1 VKDTDIIHQVLGG
14 DVDLFRLLV
23 ERYQR
28 PVIRFIQNMIHDN
41 HTSEDIAQD
50 VFFIAY
56 KALSLFDS
64 HRSNFSTWL
73 FVIARNKTLNF
84 LGKKRP
90 VLMNQIPEVPDSQN
104 PSGNFMEKEF
114 FDRLEKIL
122 GSLPVK
128 QKTAFVL
135 AEFEKLPYTQIAQ
148 IEGVRVG
155 TVKSRINRAKKKLG
169 AALSELDGDIL

>member
-1 VKDTDIIHQVLGG
+1 MKDTDVIHQVLGG
-14 DVDLFRLLV
+14 NIDLFKQLV
-23 ERYQR
+23 DRYQG
-28 PVIRFIQNMIHDN
+28 PIIKFIQNMIHDN

-56 KALSLFDS
+56 KALSSFDS

-90 VLMNQIPEVPDSQN
+90 IFMNRLPEVPDSQN

-122 GSLPVK
+122 WTLPIK
-128 QKTAFVL
+128 QKTALVL

-155 TVKSRINRAKKKLG
+155 TIKSRISRAKKKLG